1 MRANGAAAI
10 GAALVISLGLTA
22 AAHAQTLRE
31 SSAEVRMQLDLAVSP
46 AALKA
51 LLPDG
56 WEPFVAT
63 SGPAKDCNVRLI
75 FVDRVDINRPDG
87 APAGTEQM
95 VYFASPIKKAGSNDM
110 AGQMV
115 IDGITVNAKNAP
127 GPFKVYQA
135 ATSYRVERSTHAA
148 AGGAIENEETWDFT
162 GADGE
167 HLSLHLTYERG
178 VARKLAAES
187 KFFSAADP
195 NSYQIWKVD
204 QGLDIMRNATVP
216 VKDRVKTF
224 EFKASGGRVAKLF
237 DGSERVVSVDA
248 LHWYNRAVSSP

>member
-10 GAALVISLGLTA
+10 GAALVAFAGLSTA
-22 AAHAQTLRE
+22 AYPQTLLER
-31 SSAEVRMQLDLAVSP
+31 SAEVRMQLDLAVSP

-56 WEPFVAT
+56 WQPFVAN

-75 FVDRVDINRPDG
+75 FVDRVDINSPDG
-87 APAGTEQM
+87 APDGTEQM
-95 VYFASPIKKAGSNDM
+95 AYFASPIKKTGSNKMD
-110 AGQMV
+110 GQMV
-115 IDGITVNAKNAP
+115 IDGITANAKDAP

-135 ATSYRVERSTHAA
+135 ASSYRVERSTHAA
-148 AGGAIENEETWDFT
+148 AGGPIENEDTWEFT
-162 GADGE
+162 GRDGE
-167 HLSLHLTYERG
+167 HLALHLTYERG

-195 NSYQIWKVD
+195 SSYQIWKID

-224 EFKASGGRVAKLF
+224 SFTASGGRVAKLF
-237 DGSERVVSVDA
+237 DGRERVVSVDA
-248 LHWYNRAVSSP
+248 LHWYNRDVSSP

>member
-1 MRANGAAAI
+1 MRADRAAAI
-10 GAALVISLGLTA
+10 GAAFVTLVGLSA
-22 AAHAQTLRE
+22 PAHAQTLLE
-31 SSAEVRMQLDLAVSP
+31 QSAEVRMQLDLAVSP
-46 AALKA
+46 VALKA
-51 LLPDG
+51 LLPAG

-63 SGPAKDCNVRLI
+63 SGAAKDCNVRLI
-75 FVDRVDINRPDG
+75 FVDRVDINKPDG

-115 IDGITVNAKNAP
+115 IDGITGNAKNAP

-148 AGGAIENEETWDFT
+148 AGSPIENEDTWDFA
-162 GADGE
+162 GGNGE
-167 HLSLHLTYERG
+167 HLALHLTYDRG
-178 VARKLAAES
+178 VARKVAAET

-195 NSYQIWKVD
+195 NSYQIWKID
-204 QGLDIMRNATVP
+204 QGLDIMRNASVP

-224 EFKASGGRVAKLF
+224 AFKASGGRVARLF
-237 DGSERVVSVDA
+237 DGSERVLSVDA

>member
-1 MRANGAAAI
+1 MLAKGTIIAAAVFAAFS
-10 GAALVISLGLTA
+10 GATA
-22 AAHAQTLRE
+22 NAQTLRE

-63 SGPAKDCNVRLI
+63 SGAAKDCNVRLI
-75 FVDRVDINRPDG
+75 FVDRVDINGPDG
-87 APAGTEQM
+87 APVGTEQM
-95 VYFASPIKKAGSNDM
+95 VYFASPIKKTGSNEM
-110 AGQMV
+110 TGQMV
-115 IDGITVNAKNAP
+115 IDGITSNPKAAP
-127 GPFKVYQA
+127 GPFTA
-135 ATSYRVERSTHAA
+135 YRVERSTHAA
-148 AGGAIENEETWDFT
+148 AGGPIENEDTWDFT

-178 VARKLAAES
+178 VARKLSAET
-187 KFFSAADP
+187 KFFSASDP
-195 NSYQIWKVD
+195 NSYQIWKID

-216 VKDRVKTF
+216 VKDHVKTF

>member
-1 MRANGAAAI
+1 MLAKGAI
-10 GAALVISLGLTA
+10 GIGVTLATFVGPAGIA
-22 AAHAQTLRE
+22 NAQTLLE
-31 SSAEVRMQLDLAVSP
+31 QSAEVRMQLDLAVSP
-46 AALKA
+46 QALKA
-51 LLPDG
+51 LLPEG
-56 WEPFVAT
+56 WEPFVAA
-63 SGPAKDCNVRLI
+63 SGAAKDCNVRLI
-75 FVDRVDINRPDG
+75 FVDRVDITSPDG
-87 APAGTEQM
+87 APVGTEQM
-95 VYFASPIKKAGSNDM
+95 VYFASPIKKTGSNEM

-115 IDGITVNAKNAP
+115 IDGITSKAAP
-127 GPFKVYQA
+127 GPFNVYQG
-135 ATSYRVERSTHAA
+135 ATAYRVERSTHAA
-148 AGGAIENEETWDFT
+148 AGGPIENEDTWDFT

-178 VARKLAAES
+178 VARKLGAET

-216 VKDRVKTF
+216 VKDHVKTF

-237 DGSERVVSVDA
+237 DGSERVVSIDA

>member
-1 MRANGAAAI
+1 MLVKGAI
-10 GAALVISLGLTA
+10 GIGVILATFAGLA
-22 AAHAQTLRE
+22 GGANAQTLIE
-31 SSAEVRMQLDLAVSP
+31 QSAEVRMQLDLAVSP
-46 AALKA
+46 QALKA

-63 SGPAKDCNVRLI
+63 SGPAKDCNVRVI
-75 FVDRVDINRPDG
+75 FVDRVDINGPNG

-95 VYFASPIKKAGSNDM
+95 VYFASPIKKSGGNEM

-115 IDGITVNAKNAP
+115 VDGITSNPKAAP
-127 GPFKVYQA
+127 GPFNVYQA
-135 ATSYRVERSTHAA
+135 ASAYRVERSTHAT
-148 AGGAIENEETWDFT
+148 AGGPIENEDTWDFT
-162 GADGE
+162 GANGE
-167 HLSLHLTYERG
+167 HLALHLTYERG
-178 VARKLAAES
+178 VARKLSAET

-195 NSYQIWKVD
+195 SAYQIWKVD

-237 DGSERVVSVDA
+237 DGSERLVSVDA

>member
-1 MRANGAAAI
+1 MRATGAAAI
-10 GAALVISLGLTA
+10 GTALITLIGLNGG
-22 AAHAQTLRE
+22 AHAQTLLE
-31 SSAEVRMQLDLAVSP
+31 QSAEVRMQLDLAVSP

-56 WEPFVAT
+56 WGPFVAT

-95 VYFASPIKKAGSNDM
+95 VYFASPIKKSGSNEM

-115 IDGITVNAKNAP
+115 IDGITANAKQAP

-135 ATSYRVERSTHAA
+135 ATSYRVERSTRAA
-148 AGGAIENEETWDFT
+148 AGGPIENEETWDFT
-162 GADGE
+162 GRDGE
-167 HLSLHLTYERG
+167 HLALHLTYERG
-178 VARKLAAES
+178 VARRLAAES

-195 NSYQIWKVD
+195 NSYQIWKID

-216 VKDRVKTF
+216 VKDRVKAF

-237 DGSERVVSVDA
+237 NGSERVVSVDA
-248 LHWYNRAVSSP
+248 LHWYNRTVSAP

>member
-1 MRANGAAAI
+1 MTAKGAIAA
-10 GAALVISLGLTA
+10 GVLAAALVGPTGLA
-22 AAHAQTLRE
+22 KAQTLIE
-31 SSAEVRMQLDLAVSP
+31 QSAEVRMQLDLAVSP
-46 AALKA
+46 GALKA

-63 SGPAKDCNVRLI
+63 SGAAKDCNVRLI
-75 FVDRVDINRPDG
+75 FVDRVDINGPDG
-87 APAGTEQM
+87 APSGTEQM
-95 VYFASPIKKAGSNDM
+95 VYFASPIKKTGSNEM

-115 IDGITVNAKNAP
+115 IDGISSNPKAVP
-127 GPFKVYQA
+127 GPFNVYQA
-135 ATSYRVERSTHAA
+135 ASSYRVARSTHAT
-148 AGGAIENEETWDFT
+148 AGSPIENEDTWDFT

-167 HLSLHLTYERG
+167 HLALHLTYERG
-178 VARKLAAES
+178 VARKLSAEA
-187 KFFSAADP
+187 KFFSATDP
-195 NSYQIWKVD
+195 GSYQIWKID
-204 QGLDIMRNATVP
+204 QGLDIMRNATVA

>member
-1 MRANGAAAI
+1 MRANRAAATGTVLVALI
-10 GAALVISLGLTA
+10 GLSA
-22 AAHAQTLRE
+22 AAHAQTLLE
-31 SSAEVRMQLDLAVSP
+31 QSAEVRMQLDLAVPP

-75 FVDRVDINRPDG
+75 FVDRVDINKPDG

-95 VYFASPIKKAGSNDM
+95 VYFASPIKKTGSNEM

-115 IDGITVNAKNAP
+115 IDGITSNARNAP

-135 ATSYRVERSTHAA
+135 ATSYRVERSTHAP
-148 AGGAIENEETWDFT
+148 AGGPIENEETWDFT
-162 GADGE
+162 GVDGE
-167 HLSLHLTYERG
+167 HLALHLTYERG
-178 VARKLAAES
+178 VARKVAAET

-195 NSYQIWKVD
+195 NFYQIWKID
-204 QGLDIMRNATVP
+204 QGLDIMRNASVP
-216 VKDRVKTF
+216 VKDRVKIF
-224 EFKASGGRVAKLF
+224 AFKASGGRVAKLF

>member
-1 MRANGAAAI
+1 MRANGAGAI
-10 GAALVISLGLTA
+10 GVAFVAFVGLTA
-22 AAHAQTLRE
+22 AAHAQTLLER
-31 SSAEVRMQLDLAVSP
+31 SAEVRMQLDLAVSP

-56 WEPFVAT
+56 WQPFVAT

-75 FVDRVDINRPDG
+75 FVDRVDINSPDG
-87 APAGTEQM
+87 APRGTEQM
-95 VYFASPIKKAGSNDM
+95 EYFASPIKKTGSNEM

-115 IDGITVNAKNAP
+115 IDGITANAKNAP

-135 ATSYRVERSTHAA
+135 ATSYRAKRSIHAA
-148 AGGAIENEETWDFT
+148 DGGPIENEETWEFT
-162 GADGE
+162 GRDGE
-167 HLSLHLTYERG
+167 HLALHLVYDRG
-178 VARKLAAES
+178 VARMLAAET
-187 KFFSAADP
+187 KFFSATDP
-195 NSYQIWKVD
+195 TSYQIWKID

-237 DGSERVVSVDA
+237 DGSERVLSVDA

>member
-10 GAALVISLGLTA
+10 GAALITLTGLTA
-22 AAHAQTLRE
+22 AAHAQTLLE
-31 SSAEVRMQLDLAVSP
+31 QSAEVRMQLDLAVPP

-75 FVDRVDINRPDG
+75 FVDRVDIDRPDG
-87 APAGTEQM
+87 APDGTEQM
-95 VYFASPIKKAGSNDM
+95 VYFASPIKKTGGNEM

-115 IDGITVNAKNAP
+115 IDGMTNNAKSAP

-135 ATSYRVERSTHAA
+135 ATGYHVERSTHAA
-148 AGGAIENEETWDFT
+148 AGGPIENEETWDFT
-162 GADGE
+162 GGDGE
-167 HLSLHLTYERG
+167 HLALHLTYERG
-178 VARKLAAES
+178 VARKLSAET

-195 NSYQIWKVD
+195 NTYQIWKID

-224 EFKASGGRVAKLF
+224 DFKASGGRVAKLF
-237 DGSERVVSVDA
+237 DGNVRVLSVDA
-248 LHWYNRAVSSP
+248 LHWYNRAVSTP

>member
-1 MRANGAAAI
+1 MLTKGAIIAAVILATIDGRTETAN
-10 GAALVISLGLTA
+10 
-22 AAHAQTLRE
+22 AQTLIE
-31 SSAEVRMQLDLAVSP
+31 QSAEVRMQLDLAVSP
-46 AALKA
+46 QALKA

-63 SGPAKDCNVRLI
+63 SGAAKDCNVRLI
-75 FVDRVDINRPDG
+75 FVDRVDINSPDG

-95 VYFASPIKKAGSNDM
+95 VYFASPIKKTGSNEM

-115 IDGITVNAKNAP
+115 IDGITSNPKAVP
-127 GPFKVYQA
+127 GPFNAYQA
-135 ATSYRVERSTHAA
+135 ATAYRVERSTHAA
-148 AGGAIENEETWDFT
+148 GGPIENEDTCDFT
-162 GADGE
+162 GANGE

-178 VARKLAAES
+178 VARKLGAES

-195 NSYQIWKVD
+195 SSYQIWKID

-224 EFKASGGRVAKLF
+224 EFKA
-237 DGSERVVSVDA
+237 
-248 LHWYNRAVSSP
+248 

>member
-1 MRANGAAAI
+1 MRAAAI
-10 GAALVISLGLTA
+10 GAALVTLLGLSA
-22 AAHAQTLRE
+22 AANAQTLRE
-31 SSAEVRMQLDLAVSP
+31 YSAEVRMQLDLAVSP

-95 VYFASPIKKAGSNDM
+95 VYFASPIKKVGSNDM

-115 IDGITVNAKNAP
+115 IDGITANAKNAP

-167 HLSLHLTYERG
+167 RLSLHLTYERG